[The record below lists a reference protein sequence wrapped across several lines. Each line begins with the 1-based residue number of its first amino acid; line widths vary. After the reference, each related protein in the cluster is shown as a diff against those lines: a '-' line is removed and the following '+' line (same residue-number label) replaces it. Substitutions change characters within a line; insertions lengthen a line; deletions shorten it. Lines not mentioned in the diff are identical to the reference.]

1 MAPFMVLLEPEF
13 MVSPA
18 TRVGVMGV
26 QFYLFCARE
35 RNSLI
40 SWILCL
46 HEEDGVGMN
55 TDFQKVFDFNMQVV
69 VNGNLKEDQ
78 RYRGSLGRK
87 GMGLWYRRLCFG
99 TWVEDSSFC
108 LDFIYMNWKSWPNI
122 HAKLLGDLITSFLG
136 IHEDQFFQ
144 TSSIIYCSFV
154 KHINYKQQV
163 YPRMNHKEIKFLT
176 SQVSGHA
183 NTSNFEKWSIKHW
196 KF

>member
-1 MAPFMVLLEPEF
+1 MAQFVVLLKPEFMVPQPIKLF

-18 TRVGVMGV
+18 TRGGVVGV

-40 SWILCL
+40 SWILRL
-46 HEEDGVGMN
+46 REEDGVGMN

-78 RYRGSLGRK
+78 IYRGSLGRK

-108 LDFIYMNWKSWPNI
+108 LDFISMNWKSWPNI

-144 TSSIIYCSFV
+144 TRSIIYCSFV
-154 KHINYKQQV
+154 THINN
-163 YPRMNHKEIKFLT
+163 RFILEWTIKKL
-176 SQVSGHA
+176 
-183 NTSNFEKWSIKHW
+183 NF
-196 KF
+196 

>member
-78 RYRGSLGRK
+78 RYRGSLGRRV
-87 GMGLWYRRLCFG
+87 WVCG
-99 TWVEDSSFC
+99 T
-108 LDFIYMNWKSWPNI
+108 
-122 HAKLLGDLITSFLG
+122 GDCVLELELRIALFAWILS
-136 IHEDQFFQ
+136 IWIERASQ
-144 TSSIIYCSFV
+144 TSTRSFWV
-154 KHINYKQQV
+154 I
-163 YPRMNHKEIKFLT
+163 
-176 SQVSGHA
+176 
-183 NTSNFEKWSIKHW
+183 
-196 KF
+196 